1 MGTDY
6 FDDMTE
12 AEFDS
17 AFAAGEPAEIVRVH
31 RIRVQ
36 GGGRAVTSPAVHT
49 WAAGRPDSDQ
59 HDSVM
64 QPGGVHPCERMR
76 IQLFLS
82 DTAQADPTGK
92 VHALGLEWRVEIDTA
107 PNPGLRPLIG

>member
-49 WAAGRPDSDQ
+49 WADGRPT
-59 HDSVM
+59 
-64 QPGGVHPCERMR
+64 R
-76 IQLFLS
+76 INMTVS
-82 DTAQADPTGK
+82 YS
-92 VHALGLEWRVEIDTA
+92 RVVSTRA
-107 PNPGLRPLIG
+107 NG